1 MVVVRPLPS
10 KLNGETLTWAPKG
23 GLRKQAD
30 DSTLLNH
37 HDILYRIGG
46 YEPDRGVACAGHRAY
61 YLTGPGV
68 LLNQALIA
76 YGLKFLTRMTPEG
89 KRYTA
94 VQPPY
99 FMNKSAMSLVAQLEE
114 YDEALY
120 HVTGEGVSDS
130 KYLIA
135 TSEQPICLYHANE
148 DLQPNVCNR
157 RKCSHPSSYVSQPNC
172 RLHCPNP

>member
-1 MVVVRPLPS
+1 MHNHQEKDLVVVRPVPE
-10 KLNGETLTWAPKG
+10 KVNGETLTWAPKG
-23 GLRKQAD
+23 GIRKRAD
-30 DSTLLNH
+30 DPTLLSH

-120 HVTGEGVSDS
+120 HVTGEGISDS

-135 TSEQPICLYHANE
+135 TSEQPICLFHANE
-148 DLQPNVCNR
+148 DLQPKVG
-157 RKCSHPSSYVSQPNC
+157 SQS
-172 RLHCPNP
+172 LQM